1 MIFYSLPR
9 EGWGGLN
16 KTFRTRGSLEA
27 GWFLEER
34 AEMLSERSEFIS
46 AFQETASRP
55 PSQDVFGFFFCFF
68 IFFPTEEE
76 KKETFG
82 SFRKELF
89 FKTEEEMNKTFGSFT
104 KEQKKEMNKKG
115 AF

>member
-1 MIFYSLPR
+1 
-9 EGWGGLN
+9 
-16 KTFRTRGSLEA
+16 
-27 GWFLEER
+27 LEER

-76 KKETFG
+76 KKEGFG
-82 SFRKELF
+82 SFSKRKPPLPIWG
-89 FKTEEEMNKTFGSFT
+89 KRG
-104 KEQKKEMNKKG
+104 
-115 AF
+115 